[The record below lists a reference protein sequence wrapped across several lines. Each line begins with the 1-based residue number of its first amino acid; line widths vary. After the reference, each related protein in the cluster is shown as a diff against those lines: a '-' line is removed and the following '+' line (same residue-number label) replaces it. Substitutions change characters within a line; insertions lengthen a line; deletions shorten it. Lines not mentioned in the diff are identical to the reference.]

1 MCPPLFG
8 GAFVPRLLSGAR
20 ADGAAS
26 LQTTDSHDV
35 QRKKSCGN
43 HVLVPNASAGDDTH
57 PFYRILLA
65 TASHSPLLNSAG
77 RLGEAVKC
85 RKWNI

>member
-8 GAFVPRLLSGAR
+8 GAFVPRLLSGAQ

-26 LQTTDSHDV
+26 LRTTDSRDV
-35 QRKKSCGN
+35 QRKKSCGS
-43 HVLVPNASAGDDTH
+43 HVLAPNASAGDDTH

-65 TASHSPLLNSAG
+65 SASHSPLLDSA
-77 RLGEAVKC
+77 RHLGEAVKG

>member
-8 GAFVPRLLSGAR
+8 GAFVPRLLSGAQ

-35 QRKKSCGN
+35 Q
-43 HVLVPNASAGDDTH
+43 T
-57 PFYRILLA
+57 
-65 TASHSPLLNSAG
+65 
-77 RLGEAVKC
+77 
-85 RKWNI
+85 